1 MGAALLAG
9 AAAGSAVYAGAVTV
23 LARWPAVVR
32 ARGAGGAARPVVVA
46 AVAAPVAVAALVLWW
61 RSRGSGGRLGRRF
74 GSALLCVAFGAA
86 WVAWGLVEQHLL
98 RTFDVA
104 PGSVGAGGWDA
115 LFHGVGVVTAELG
128 ASVLSAGGTHSR
140 DA

>member
-1 MGAALLAG
+1 
-9 AAAGSAVYAGAVTV
+9 
-23 LARWPAVVR
+23 
-32 ARGAGGAARPVVVA
+32 VVVA
-46 AVAAPVAVAALVLWW
+46 AFAAPVALAALGLWW
-61 RSRGSGGRLGRRF
+61 RSKGSRGRLGRRF

-115 LFHGVGVVTAELG
+115 LFHGVGIVTAGLG
-128 ASVLSAGGTHSR
+128 ASVLSAGGMHSR